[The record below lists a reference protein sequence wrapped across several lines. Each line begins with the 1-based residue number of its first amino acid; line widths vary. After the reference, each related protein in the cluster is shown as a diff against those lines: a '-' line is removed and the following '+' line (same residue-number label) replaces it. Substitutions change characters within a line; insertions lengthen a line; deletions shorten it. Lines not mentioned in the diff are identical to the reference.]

1 MSMRFI
7 SASMDRK
14 IKNAGPM
21 TSVSKMF
28 QASIDDISI
37 STPYGVALP
46 GALKTSMLI
55 VPLAGTL
62 VLPLTASYPST

>member
-1 MSMRFI
+1 MRFI
-7 SASMDRK
+7 SASMERK

-37 STPYGVALP
+37 VTPYGVAIFS
-46 GALKTSMLI
+46 ALLSCDYQTVI
-55 VPLAGTL
+55 
-62 VLPLTASYPST
+62 ST